1 MFAPGAKGWIKKYF
15 DLVDRKE
22 VVLSF
27 DSPNQIEKEHFIHLT
42 LSNSGMIFG
51 YPARLIFAKDLDDK
65 DWTVEEKFKL
75 LLFESML
82 FVYIQRKDG
91 EFVQNEFLEKL
102 YEFYANHN
110 AGGIKKLFR
119 IFVKES
125 REERLEGV
133 LTRRVDIKLNLL
145 ENKWWVNSLSNAFAC
160 LDVLLFD
167 DFLTKS
173 SSDALKGYN
182 LFAINAL
189 NAITLAAYSDGI
201 VEEREKAL
209 FNVFL
214 ASSNLSEEDRDAAK
228 KRFYKGANL
237 EDFSIFVHDHW
248 LLKRFILDVSIL
260 TVLSSGELEDTEEK
274 FLRVLCDYLSIPEME
289 LDENLGLIENFLLRT
304 QGKVEFMKDSP
315 SYEKV
320 YSSLSKRWM
329 KVLVRNK
336 DKIAL
341 ELKESKD
348 LVFLIK
354 KSATQE
360 LSNEEKDL
368 VKTQFKD
375 LVKSVPALAI
385 FLLPG
390 GTVLL
395 PLVMK
400 LIPDLVPSAFK
411 DNEINKEK

>member
-1 MFAPGAKGWIKKYF
+1 MLAPGAKGWIKKYF
-15 DLVDRKE
+15 DLVERGE
-22 VVLSF
+22 INLSF
-27 DSPNQIEKEHFIHLT
+27 STPDQIQKEHFIHLT

-51 YPARLIFAKDLDDK
+51 YPARLIYAGD
-65 DWTVEEKFKL
+65 VEEKVWTTGEKYKL

-82 FVYIQRKDG
+82 FVYIQRSKEVFTKEG
-91 EFVQNEFLEKL
+91 FLDKL
-102 YEFYANHN
+102 YEFYAHHN

-133 LTRRVDIKLNLL
+133 LSSRIDIQLNLL

-167 DFLTKS
+167 DFMINRS
-173 SSDALKGYN
+173 GDALGSYS
-182 LFAINAL
+182 LYAMNAL

-201 VEEREKAL
+201 VEDREKAL

-214 ASSNLSEEDRDAAK
+214 ASANLSEEDRESAK
-228 KRFYKGANL
+228 KRFYSGAKL

-260 TVLSSGELEDTEEK
+260 TVLSSGELEETEDE
-274 FLRVLCDYLSIPEME
+274 FLHQLCEYLIIPELE
-289 LDENLGLIENFLLRT
+289 LDENIGLIENFLLRT
-304 QGKVEFMKDSP
+304 QDKVEFMKDSP

-336 DKIAL
+336 DKIAK

-360 LSNEEKDL
+360 LTNEEKNM

-390 GTVLL
+390 GTILL

-411 DNEINKEK
+411 DNEIDQEK

>member
-22 VVLSF
+22 IMLSF
-27 DSPNQIEKEHFIHLT
+27 GSPKQIEKEHYIHLT
-42 LSNSGMIFG
+42 LSNSGIIFG
-51 YPARLIFAKDLDDK
+51 YPARLIYAKDLSEK

-75 LLFESML
+75 LLFESLL
-82 FVYIQRKDG
+82 FVYIQRNDG
-91 EFVQNEFLEKL
+91 EFAQDQFLAKL
-102 YEFYANHN
+102 YEFYAKHN

-125 REERLEGV
+125 QEERLEDV
-133 LTRRVDIKLNLL
+133 LSKRVDIKLNLL

-167 DFLTKS
+167 DFLSKS
-173 SSDALKGYN
+173 STDALSGYN
-182 LFAINAL
+182 LFAMNAL

-201 VEEREKAL
+201 LEEREKAL

-214 ASSNLSEEDRDAAK
+214 ASSNLPDEDRDAAK
-228 KRFYKGANL
+228 QRFYLGATL
-237 EDFSIFVHDHW
+237 QDFSIFVHEHW

-260 TVLSSGELEDTEEK
+260 TVLSSGDLEEAEEK
-274 FLRVLCDYLSIPEME
+274 FLRELCEYFSIPEAE

-304 QGKVEFMKDSP
+304 QDKVEFMKDSP

-336 DKIAL
+336 DKIAQ

-360 LSNEEKDL
+360 LSNEEKEL

-390 GTVLL
+390 GTILL

-411 DNEINKEK
+411 DNEIDKDH